1 MDIQNTSFDQLKRDI
16 AEKVGMKQ
24 CRRVFIS
31 SGAEITNINEIHEL
45 DLLYVSAGEDY
56 FKRILSI
63 SVIYLKIETGLSDH
77 FAISVVGAG
86 GVGKSALTL
95 RFVRNS
101 FINNWDPTIE
111 DAYSK
116 PVEVDHKICKLDI
129 LDTAGQ
135 EDFESLRYQW
145 MLDKDGYLF
154 VFSLD
159 NRDSLKELDSFF
171 HLHSQLNSS
180 KQVPIVV
187 CGNKADLIV

>member
-1 MDIQNTSFDQLKRDI
+1 MIIKT
-16 AEKVGMKQ
+16 
-24 CRRVFIS
+24 
-31 SGAEITNINEIHEL
+31 
-45 DLLYVSAGEDY
+45 
-56 FKRILSI
+56 
-63 SVIYLKIETGLSDH
+63 IETGSSDH

-159 NRDSLKELDSFF
+159 NRDSLKELDAFF
-171 HLHSQLNSS
+171 QLHTQLNAN

-187 CGNKADLIV
+187 CGNKADLIVY